1 MTNELEKLSAKDIR
15 NVEINKA
22 TAQIIEAYLQYSGK
36 LIESVLNKQCVSLQ
50 DFKEI
55 DDDMVIKPYELID
68 LIDEVQKALRETND

>member
-36 LIESVLNKQCVSLQ
+36 LIESVLNKQGVSLQ